1 MITYE
6 RTRERAPYVRP
17 LPLRNT
23 GNLAFFFPAMRQG
36 LYAYFKD
43 RGKKRVLL
51 PEFVPEGIYDPF
63 LKLGFDI
70 RFYGVTT
77 DLEIDNK
84 EIASAVAAFSPDV
97 FVYIHFFGVYRQA
110 MLDAAKQAVGGDAI
124 FIEDFG
130 HTLPAEGVA
139 LTGDLCCYSFT
150 KTLGVAEGSLVWFNN
165 KTLLAPC
172 QYEPEDRTS
181 RTLSKR
187 LAASLA
193 LENFHSR
200 WSLSGGLSSLVRL
213 LFGEKAAYYPYLME
227 HYAACR
233 ARVSGRS
240 LSIIDRVD
248 FEAVT
253 QRRRDI
259 ATLYCE
265 NLDSGILLNIPKQ
278 EMTRQSLFGFPV
290 RVKDRQRL
298 DVFLASR
305 KIQGLILNDRW
316 WFRRDKEPGDL
327 FTRHYLLPMN
337 HYLPDRKIEQVIDA
351 VNEWVRTFRSSA
363 Q

>member
-1 MITYE
+1 VITYE
-6 RTRERAPYVRP
+6 RTRERPPYVRQ
-17 LPLRNT
+17 LTLRNT
-23 GNLAFFFPAMRQG
+23 QALAFFFPAMRQG

-63 LKLGFDI
+63 LRLGFDI
-70 RFYGVTT
+70 RFYGVTK

-84 EIASAVAAFSPDV
+84 EISAAVAAFSPDV
-97 FVYIHFFGVYRQA
+97 FVYIHFFGVYRQGV
-110 MLDAAKQAVGGDAI
+110 LDAVKRAVGGDAI
-124 FIEDFG
+124 FVEDFG
-130 HTLPAEGVA
+130 HTLPAEGDA

-165 KTLLAPC
+165 KTLLTPC
-172 QYEPEDRTS
+172 VYEPENRTS

-193 LENFHSR
+193 LENYHSR
-200 WSLSGGLSSLVRL
+200 WAVSGGLWSFVRL
-213 LFGEKAAYYPYLME
+213 LRGKKAAYYPYLME
-227 HYAACR
+227 HYAGCR

-253 QRRRDI
+253 RRRRDI
-259 ATLYCE
+259 AALYCE
-265 NLDSGILLNIPKQ
+265 KLDPGVLMNIPKQ

-290 RVKDRQRL
+290 RVKERQHL

-305 KIQGLILNDRW
+305 NIQGLILNDRW
-316 WFRRDKEPGDL
+316 WFRKDKEPGDL
-327 FTRHYLLPMN
+327 FNQHYLLPMN

-351 VNEWVRTFRSSA
+351 VNEWVRKSRSST
-363 Q
+363 